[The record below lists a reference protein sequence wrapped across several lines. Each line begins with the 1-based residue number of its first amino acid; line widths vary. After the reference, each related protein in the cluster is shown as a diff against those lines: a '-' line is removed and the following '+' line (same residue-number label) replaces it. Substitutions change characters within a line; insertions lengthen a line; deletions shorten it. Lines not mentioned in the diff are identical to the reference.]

1 MKTNEA
7 DLHIHSHYSD
17 GDCSVDELVK
27 RMKKSGLKVAVL
39 TDHDTT
45 DGAERFIKLCAQH
58 GIDTI
63 SGIEISSTHC
73 YFTDAKEL
81 WKLELHIL
89 GYGYNLKS
97 LSSGNELLY
106 RNQVVSNHHVET
118 MIMKYKI
125 YDEFSTSFVE
135 LTNQFNVPWPLTS
148 KYWLIKARAINLMET
163 KNLDFNEAKI
173 LATREISRGG
183 RFYAR
188 RGDYCSPRE
197 AIELIKLHSGM
208 AVWAHSLKYLHQLE
222 KFFPLEANVIFE
234 KTLKELKGFGL
245 DGLEVFTQ
253 HHSQKDR
260 EFLLKY
266 CEKYNLNPNFGGS
279 DYHGD
284 KENEYMLGIYLGKG
298 GISHNQFL
306 ELKKILK
313 KK

>member
-1 MKTNEA
+1 MKTNKA

-17 GDCSVDELVK
+17 GDCSIEELVK
-27 RMKKSGLKVAVL
+27 RIRKSGLKAAVL
-39 TDHDTT
+39 TDHDTL
-45 DGAERFIKLCAQH
+45 DGAERFINLCAQH

-63 SGIEISSTHC
+63 PGIEISSTHC

-106 RNQVVSNHHVET
+106 RNQVVRNHHVET

-125 YDEFSTSFVE
+125 PNEFSTSFVE
-135 LTNQFNVPWPLTS
+135 LTNQFNIPWPLTS

-163 KNLDFNEAKI
+163 KNLDFNEATI
-173 LATREISRGG
+173 LATREISSDG

-188 RGDYCSPRE
+188 RGDYCSPQE
-197 AIELIKLHSGM
+197 AIELIKLHGGM
-208 AVWAHSLKYLHQLE
+208 AIWAHPLIYFHQLE
-222 KFFPLEANVIFE
+222 KFFPSEANIIFE
-234 KTLKELKGFGL
+234 KTLKELKNCGL
-245 DGLEVFTQ
+245 YGLEIYTEYCSGQ
-253 HHSQKDR
+253 YKK
-260 EFLLKY
+260 LLLGY
-266 CEKYNLNPNFGGS
+266 CKKFDLDPNFGGS

-284 KENEYMLGIYLGKG
+284 GKDEHMPRIYLGKG
-298 GISHNQFL
+298 GINYNQFV
-306 ELKKILK
+306 ELKKNLK